1 MAATEAITQLAN
13 QYMGELDEMKRETL
27 ALRDTLLAKVDVFE
41 FEVQQYQQQLNELQ
55 PVVNQQKDELILTL
69 KDQSELSGIDNT
81 KLAATFTWTS
91 IMLFGM
97 TIGFILSKYI
107 LAPVLS
113 LFISGFYAALAAYAV
128 IPAVAY
134 YYLAMPA
141 EGDVKELDTFR
152 RHCLLGV
159 AFVEVGC
166 VFGML
171 NGFLFSE
178 RAIPGLPPP
187 APLAAFA
194 IGIGPLVASSF
205 IANFFLFDESSVMK
219 ILIFFAPIKFDNSS
233 DRMKLMAVTL
243 GGAFAADLV
252 MGFATGLSTG
262 FLILALLY
270 TAAGFV
276 VLQVYLKKGN
286 GEAATHIYQL
296 AFLVA
301 VIYSQ
306 GIAYSLLSQDANESS
321 SSSTE

>member
-27 ALRDTLLAKVDVFE
+27 ALRDTLLAK
-41 FEVQQYQQQLNELQ
+41 VQQYQQQLNELQ

-159 AFVEVGC
+159 AFVE
-166 VFGML
+166 GML

-205 IANFFLFDESSVMK
+205 IAN
-219 ILIFFAPIKFDNSS
+219 

-262 FLILALLY
+262 FLILAVLY